1 MFLYIIRKGINNIMS
16 LLDYPVYLRLSKEE
30 FKNRIEKLYSLLSSC
45 TLCGH
50 KCRVDRHYD
59 KGICD
64 SGMILKISSVFP
76 HFGEERPLVGTH
88 GSGTIF
94 LANCNCKCVYCQNF
108 PISHLGVGEE
118 ISEEELAGKMIYLQ
132 EIGCHNINWV
142 SPTHFSPQLVKSLF
156 IAREKGLKIPVVYNT
171 GGYDSLLLVK
181 VLSGII
187 DIYMPDIKYGNNKN
201 AFKYSGVKN
210 YWDII
215 RSSVI
220 EMYSQVG
227 DLMIDDFGIAKRGLI
242 IRHLVL
248 PDELAGSGEV
258 LKFIADEVSKDSYVN
273 IMKQYMPYFKASN
286 YIELTKNITEQEY
299 REVINRARQLE
310 LLRAT

>member
-1 MFLYIIRKGINNIMS
+1 MGS
-16 LLDYPVYLRLSKEE
+16 LDYPAYFRLSKKE
-30 FKNRIEKLYSLLSSC
+30 FENRIEKLYSILNTC

-50 KCRVDRHYD
+50 KCRVNRHYD
-59 KGICD
+59 KGVCN
-64 SGMILKISSVFP
+64 SGMTLKISSVFP
-76 HFGEERPLVGTH
+76 HFGEERPLVGNH

-108 PISHLGVGEE
+108 SISHLGEGEE
-118 ISEEELAGKMIYLQ
+118 ISEEALASKMIYLQ

-142 SPTHFSPQLVKSLF
+142 SPTHFAPQLVKSLF

-171 GGYDSLLLVK
+171 GGYDSLALIK
-181 VLSGII
+181 MLSGII

-215 RSSVI
+215 KSSVM
-220 EMYSQVG
+220 EMHSQVG
-227 DLMIDDFGIAKRGLI
+227 DLIIDDSGIAKRGLI
-242 IRHLVL
+242 IRHLIL
-248 PDELAGSGEV
+248 PNDLSGSYKV
-258 LKFIADEVSKDSYVN
+258 LKFITDKVSGNSYVN
-273 IMKQYMPYFKASN
+273 IMRQYTPYFKAAS
-286 YIELTKNITEQEY
+286 YKELIRSITEEEY
-299 REVINRARQLE
+299 SEVLNRARELG